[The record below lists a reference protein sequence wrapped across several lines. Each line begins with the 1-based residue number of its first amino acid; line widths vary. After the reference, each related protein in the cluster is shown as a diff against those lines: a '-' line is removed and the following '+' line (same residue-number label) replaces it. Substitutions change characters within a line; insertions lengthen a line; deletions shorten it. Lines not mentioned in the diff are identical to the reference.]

1 MACGGK
7 RLLFLALAWVLL
19 AHLCSQA
26 EASNYDCCL
35 SYIQTPLPSRAI
47 VGFTRQMADEACDIN
62 AIIFHTKKRKSV
74 CADPKQNWVKRAVNL
89 LRYGSLKDKQSL
101 SK

>member
-1 MACGGK
+1 MACSGK

-19 AHLCSQA
+19 AHICSQA

-35 SYIQTPLPSRAI
+35 SYRQTPLPSRAI

-62 AIIFHTKKRKSV
+62 AIIFYTKKRIPV
-74 CADPKQNWVKRAVNL
+74 CADPKQSWVKRVVHVL
-89 LRYGSLKDKQSL
+89 SLRVKNM
-101 SK
+101 